1 MRGGGLF
8 KFYRWICISV
18 FDILLDDIMIYARHV
33 LLTDVSLWFVNK
45 RKTFRGSC
53 QLMLAFI
60 LFQVLYIPNGSHIDL
75 GCLVNIIE
83 NLNIHQRK
91 GCPNEFQLRTGNLNN
106 EMFRTLTL
114 SVYGDDM
121 NDTLLGIK
129 IFSLQSYASGGNW
142 SINHLIAVIVVSL
155 AIFQSILNV

>member
-1 MRGGGLF
+1 
-8 KFYRWICISV
+8 
-18 FDILLDDIMIYARHV
+18 
-33 LLTDVSLWFVNK
+33 
-45 RKTFRGSC
+45 
-53 QLMLAFI
+53 MLAFI

-129 IFSLQSYASGGNW
+129 IFSLQSYASGGN
-142 SINHLIAVIVVSL
+142 
-155 AIFQSILNV
+155 